1 MIPAP
6 VEFAADLTLY
16 AGLGVC
22 GAFGLAC
29 LAIGIRHL
37 IDSRH
42 EPRREAVESPTIR
55 AER

>member
-6 VEFAADLTLY
+6 VQFAADLTLY
-16 AGLGVC
+16 AGLGIC

-37 IDSRH
+37 IDSQR
-42 EPRREAVESPTIR
+42 EPRRAATEQTTMEI
-55 AER
+55 ER